1 MGETCKMSLCA
12 SDYGGCIERTSAH
25 LGDLYLLDDDDE
37 DRGTF
42 KDLHGGDLHET
53 FDVHHTLYQE
63 PLVASDFYNK
73 AVRIIGEVLGEG
85 GFGTAFRCEFRGVEY
100 VIKLPNHMLA
110 GRYIV
115 FDKAGF
121 LVDGSIDRGI
131 AKNKGKMERNF
142 EIECKF
148 NEMALDSYTHRK
160 LRNHETGAR
169 LIGANYDAYVEIK
182 KELDTMKLHKGFEHI
197 HKIFG
202 FVSGVPAI
210 FSEPCSGSLQG
221 LIDADS
227 GIFLGG
233 YATKLSYQWLELAK
247 QIGHAIEYLKD
258 IARIVH
264 LDIKPGNILY
274 NESKNENPKTAFT
287 WKLSDFGLCQAW
299 DDDSGYTATYLVGTT
314 MYIPGILKETKKK
327 QGRVSFNAYECSL
340 HSYMATLIMSIKFDI
355 PRAEGYLEDKFNA
368 LGATAASAASAASAA
383 AEYCDDVVGYVNCV
397 KDVWSFF
404 RTAKIN
410 GGFCL
415 CHDGSRDYVSGEL
428 AQMLFSE
435 LSEKPNIFNSLMD
448 SINLELSKRQGAGMA
463 AMKEETPDD
472 GLMLLAAAAAR
483 RQRSS
488 SHNEG
493 LGRASQRTRR

>member
-12 SDYGGCIERTSAH
+12 RDYGGCIERTSAH

-53 FDVHHTLYQE
+53 FDEHHTLYQE
-63 PLVASDFYNK
+63 ALVASDFYNK
-73 AVRIIGEVLGEG
+73 AVRIIEMLGKG

-100 VIKLPNHMLA
+100 VIKLPNHMLM
-110 GRYIV
+110 GGYID

-131 AKNKGKMERNF
+131 AKNKGVMERNF
-142 EIECKF
+142 NIECEF

-160 LRNHETGAR
+160 HRNHVAGDR
-169 LIGANYDAYVEIK
+169 LIGANYNTYVSIK
-182 KELDTMKLHKGFEHI
+182 RELDRMKLHKGFEHI
-197 HKIFG
+197 HKIFM

-258 IARIVH
+258 IAQIVH

-274 NESKNENPKTAFT
+274 NESKDENGKTAFT
-287 WKLSDFGLCQAW
+287 WKLSDFGLCRAW
-299 DDDSGYTATYLVGTT
+299 DDDSGYTATYLAGTM
-314 MYIPGILKETKKK
+314 MYLPRILKETKKK
-327 QGRVSFNAYECSL
+327 QGSVSFNAYECSL

-355 PRAEGYLEDKFNA
+355 PRAVGYLGDKFNA
-368 LGATAASAASAASAA
+368 LGPID
-383 AEYCDDVVGYVNCV
+383 CDDAVEYVNYV
-397 KDVWSFF
+397 RDVWSFF
-404 RTAKIN
+404 RTAKMN
-410 GGFCL
+410 GGFVL
-415 CHDGSRDYVSGEL
+415 CHDGSHDYVSGEL
-428 AQMLFSE
+428 AQMFFSE
-435 LSEKPNIFNSLMD
+435 LSEKPNIFISLMD
-448 SINLELSKRQGAGMA
+448 SINLELSNRQGGGMA
-463 AMKEETPDD
+463 AMKEDAPDH

-488 SHNEG
+488 SDNEG